1 MLSPTLPVSLYT
13 FTFKALQPIFNVNF
27 SAGLW
32 HGQFGRSLRHI
43 VQCVQPHSECK
54 DCMLLHQCDYA
65 FLFNGTPPV
74 NREIMRKYQNIPVP
88 YAFCSPISL
97 SMQVQTGE
105 LFSIQMRLIGTSCH
119 KLPIIIKS
127 MENIGQSG
135 LEKKRYRATLN
146 SVSVQYQDQQGQE
159 TLLYAN
165 GLLLSLA
172 TQQIPMIPPCP
183 AFIRLQWC
191 SPYRAKSVKGNQ
203 KISTVDSAKLMMSLI
218 RRVSLLQNFYTDTP
232 LSVDFIALKKLS
244 SQLEKACIKKS
255 LQFSLVEERFSAKHK
270 QRLPTSGVLGSL
282 DFSLQGLDDLWP
294 YLFLGQFLNVGQN
307 ASMGFG
313 RYKLMVL
320 QDENKLMAKCE
331 LD

>member
-1 MLSPTLPVSLYT
+1 MSSPTLPISLYT
-13 FTFKALQPIFNVNF
+13 FTFKALQPIIDVTF
-27 SAGLW
+27 SASLW

-43 VQCVQPHSECK
+43 VQCIQPRSECK
-54 DCMLLHQCDYA
+54 DCMLLHHCDYA

-88 YAFCSPISL
+88 YAFCSPISQ

-105 LFSIQMRLIGTSCH
+105 LFSIQMRLIGSSCH
-119 KLPIIIKS
+119 KLPTLIKS

-135 LEKKRYRATLN
+135 LEKRRYRATLN
-146 SVSVQYQDQQGQE
+146 SVSVQPQDQQGQE

-172 TQQIPMIPPCP
+172 KEKTPTIPPCP
-183 AFIRLQWC
+183 KFIRLQWC
-191 SPYRAKSVKGNQ
+191 SPYRAKSVKGNR
-203 KISTVDSAKLMMSLI
+203 KTSTIDIAKLMMSLI

-232 LSVDFIALKKLS
+232 LKTDFIALKKLS
-244 SQLEKACIKKS
+244 SQLEKACIEKS
-255 LQFSLVEERFSAKHK
+255 LQFSLAEGRFSVKHK
-270 QRLPTSGVLGSL
+270 QRLPTSGILGTL
-282 DFSLQGLDDLWP
+282 DLSLQGLDDLWP

-313 RYKLMVL
+313 RYKVMVL
-320 QDENKLMAKCE
+320 QDKNNNLS
-331 LD
+331 